1 MKTLPFTLSMAAA
14 LACTSALAADKETLL
29 TGVTAPVMVNQG
41 EAYIEAT
48 DGMLL
53 YPGDQLM
60 VMQGGSAQVQYANG
74 CTQSLGSN
82 QISQVSTADACV
94 SASAAGTYNQAGS
107 TTSGG
112 GSTTPPSPGGANPP
126 STVTKVVGYGLA
138 IGAVGYAA
146 YEITDD
152 DDNNKG
158 NRPPVSP

>member
-1 MKTLPFTLSMAAA
+1 MRALPFTLSIAAA
-14 LACTSALAADKETLL
+14 LVCASALAADKETLL

-41 EAYIEAT
+41 EAYVEAT

-82 QISQVSTADACV
+82 QISQVATADACV
-94 SASAAGTYNQAGS
+94 SATTAGTYNQVGGTPAA
-107 TTSGG
+107 GG
-112 GSTTPPSPGGANPP
+112 GTTPTPPGGKNPP
-126 STVTKVVGYGLA
+126 STVTTVVGYGVGIAAL
-138 IGAVGYAA
+138 GYAA
-146 YEITDD
+146 YELTDD